1 MIQFASPFNTFSS
14 FPCGGTHCKT
24 ILNLLNY
31 TTVEYVATFSS
42 THRVLRAEKI
52 LKERG
57 VPFKL
62 YPSPKALIAPS
73 QCGLVIA
80 FDGTDMEAFREAL
93 EGERTRP
100 RAIYRK
106 EGGGAYTEV

>member
-1 MIQFASPFNTFSS
+1 
-14 FPCGGTHCKT
+14 
-24 ILNLLNY
+24 
-31 TTVEYVATFSS
+31 VEYVATFSS
-42 THRVLRAEKI
+42 THKVLKAEKL
-52 LKERG
+52 LKERA

-80 FDGTDMEAFREAL
+80 CDEESLAVMEETLA
-93 EGERTRP
+93 EGKTKP

-106 EGGGAYTEV
+106 CSEGEYVKV